1 VFDTR
6 KKDSTISNSTHDQ
19 EMFDLALAYLRGRE
33 FEMAAGLCRDTL
45 IEQPR
50 DDKVRVLLGT
60 VLVRQ
65 NKFAA
70 AETELRD
77 VISRFPEIPKA
88 QRELGNAL
96 IAQGK
101 GDEAIECYERVIE
114 LTPDDPAAHR
124 DLAMA
129 YKTLGRK
136 KDAERALDE
145 SFEID
150 PESKELVTAME
161 HHRAGEFGKAE
172 NICREVLRREPKN
185 VNATR
190 LMGTIAKD
198 FGKPRLAARMFRNA
212 AKLAPDFFGAHMDL
226 ARALIEIDE
235 LDECEEVLRAAIDLQ
250 PDLPHPYSLLG
261 NMYSKRGQFDE
272 AVDAYKVAL
281 EKQPN
286 HGPSLAAMGHAL
298 KTIGHQEESIDT
310 YRDCIT
316 RFPEFGEAYW
326 ALANLKTFRFDD
338 DEIATMERN
347 IDNDKLPDETRVNFN
362 YALGKAY
369 EDRGDYDD
377 AFSCYNKGNALR
389 RPNESYDPVQTELV
403 HDQIIETITPDFLE
417 EIEGCGEPDAAPI
430 FIVGLPRSGSTLIE
444 QILASHSQVD
454 GTHELPEIPR
464 LIKAINEQRPQ
475 GDGYPQALKHYGKEL
490 AELGRQYV
498 EWTRRYR
505 KEASHFTDKM
515 PNNFASIGMIAA
527 VLPEATIVNARR
539 HPLDSCMGCFKQLFY
554 KGQSF
559 TYDLVELGEYY
570 LEYERV
576 MAHWHEVLPGKV
588 LDIQYEEMVS
598 DQENQTQ
605 RLIEHCDL
613 PWEDRVLRFYET
625 DRAVIT
631 ASSEQVRQPI
641 YSKSV
646 NSWRRFELH
655 LEPLIEVL
663 EPLLR
668 ELPKDQQPTVFH

>member
-70 AETELRD
+70 AEKELRD

-101 GDEAIECYERVIE
+101 GDEAIECYQRVIE

-129 YKTLGRK
+129 YKSLGRK
-136 KDAERALDE
+136 QDAERALDE

-150 PESKELVTAME
+150 PDSKELVTAME
-161 HHRAGEFGKAE
+161 HHRAGELGKAE
-172 NICREVLRREPKN
+172 NICRDVLRREPKN

-190 LMGTIAKD
+190 LMGSIAKD
-198 FGKPRLAARMFRNA
+198 MGKPRIAARMFRNA
-212 AKLAPDFFGAHMDL
+212 AKLAPDFFGAYMDL

-235 LDECEEVLRAAIDLQ
+235 LDECEEVLRSAIDLQ
-250 PDLPHPYSLLG
+250 PDLPQPHALLG
-261 NMYSKRGQFDE
+261 NLFTKQGKFEES
-272 AVDAYKVAL
+272 VDAFKVAL
-281 EKQPN
+281 KKQPN
-286 HGPSLAAMGHAL
+286 HGPSLAGMGHAL
-298 KTIGHQEESIDT
+298 KTIGQQEESIDT

-316 RFPEFGEAYW
+316 KFPEFGEAYW
-326 ALANLKTFRFDD
+326 ALANLKTFRFS
-338 DEIATMERN
+338 DEEVATMEKN
-347 IDNDKLPDETRVNFN
+347 VGDEKLSDETRVNFN
-362 YALGKAY
+362 YSLGKSY
-369 EDRGDYDD
+369 EDQGSHDR
-377 AFSCYNKGNALR
+377 AFQCYARGNALR
-389 RPNESYDPVQTELV
+389 RPNEEYDPVQTELI
-403 HDQIIETITPDFLE
+403 HDQIIETLSAEFLE
-417 EIEGCGEPDAAPI
+417 QNEGNGDSDDAPI

-454 GTHELPEIPR
+454 GTHELPELPR
-464 LIKAINEQRPQ
+464 IIKTINDQRE
-475 GDGYPQALKHYGKEL
+475 GGVGYPMALQHYGKEL
-490 AELGRQYV
+490 AALGRQYI
-498 EWTRRYR
+498 ETTARYR
-505 KEASHFTDKM
+505 KGAAYFTDKM
-515 PNNFASIGMIAA
+515 PNNFACIGLIAA
-527 VLPEATIVNARR
+527 ILPNAKIVNARR

-570 LEYERV
+570 LEYERL
-576 MAHWHEVLPGKV
+576 MAHWHAILPGKV
-588 LDIQYEEMVS
+588 LDIQYEDMVA
-598 DQENQTQ
+598 DQENQT
-605 RLIEHCDL
+605 RKLIEHCDL
-613 PWEDRVLRFYET
+613 PWEDQVLRFYET

-668 ELPKDQQPTVFH
+668 KLPKDQQPAVFH